1 MNRERLYKEG
11 TRYFFMLLGSL
22 CYGLSLNW
30 FLVPNNIVGGGV
42 VGLSTL
48 ISIKTGLGTGTLSIM
63 LNMPILLLGLKTQGW
78 RFIVRCFITNLCIGV
93 ATDALAFLP
102 PLTDNL
108 ILASAYGGLLQGIA
122 IGFFIRYL
130 VCSGGTELLARVLQR
145 KIRGVGIPGIL
156 AALDGVIVLV
166 GAIALKNPENVLHAL
181 ILIFISAKVSDT
193 IVTGLSRAKLCYIIT
208 DHPAEVAELL
218 LQNSPRGV
226 TNISGTGMYTKTP
239 HGVLMTCV
247 KSRQL
252 AQLKE
257 LVKAADESAFVIV
270 SETTEV
276 RGKGF
281 ASITEEG

>member
-1 MNRERLYKEG
+1 MNKETLYKEG
-11 TRYFFMLLGSL
+11 TRYTFMLLGSL

-30 FLVPNNIVGGGV
+30 FLVPNSIVGGGV

-48 ISIKTGLGTGTLSIM
+48 ISLKTGLGTGVLSIV
-63 LNMPILLLGLKTQGW
+63 LNLPILLLGLKTQGW
-78 RFIVRCFITNLCIGV
+78 SFIVRCFITIMCIGV

-102 PLTDNL
+102 PITENL

-130 VCSGGTELLARVLQR
+130 VCSGGTELLARILHR
-145 KIRGVGIPGIL
+145 KIRGVGIPMIL
-156 AALDGVIVLV
+156 ASLDGVIVLA
-166 GAIALKNPENVLHAL
+166 GAVFLRNPENVLHAL
-181 ILIFISAKVSDT
+181 ILIFISAKVSD
-193 IVTGLSRAKLCYIIT
+193 IIITGISHAKLCYIIT
-208 DHPAEVAELL
+208 DHPAEVSALL

-226 TNISGTGMYTKTP
+226 TNITGTGMYTKTP

-247 KSRQL
+247 KGRQL

-257 LVKAADESAFVIV
+257 LVHAADGNAFVIV

-281 ASITEEG
+281 ASITED